1 MPMRRYDVI
10 VVGAGPAGAATA
22 GLFAGQGRRVL
33 LVDKARF
40 PRSKACAEY
49 VSPGGVAILE
59 RLGVLEGL
67 ESTGKRRW
75 LRGMAITAPNGQAH
89 LADCY
94 DADGQ
99 PRRGLSVARRILDVS
114 LLEVAAARGAELRQG
129 FAIRDVLRSPCCVD
143 GVRGRGGERVHG
155 VVGQNGERLEADLVV
170 GADGLHS
177 VVARELGLPRKV
189 LWPRRLGLVA
199 HFAGVDWPEDYGQ
212 MLVGHGGYVG
222 AAPLDHDGLVTVG
235 LVRRLPPARLGSPAA
250 ALEAGLTRFPS
261 LASRLRDAEL
271 SGPVIGVGP
280 LARRV
285 RRVAGPGFAL
295 IGDAAGFFDPFTG
308 EGIYR
313 ALRGAELLADCPETF
328 ARARAHAFGAK
339 ERLVMLLQVLVQAP
353 QVTDFAVSRL
363 RSRPAVA
370 GELANMV
377 GDLCP
382 PRLDVL
388 WRLLG
393 P

>member
-1 MPMRRYDVI
+1 VDHFDVI

-22 GLFAGQGRRVL
+22 GLFAQQGRRVL
-33 LVDKARF
+33 LVDKAQF
-40 PRSKACAEY
+40 PRPKACAEY
-49 VSPGGVAILE
+49 VSPGGVAMLE
-59 RLGVLEGL
+59 RLGALARI

-75 LRGMAITAPNGQAH
+75 LRGMAMTAPSGQMH
-89 LADCY
+89 LADCH

-99 PRRGLSVARRILDVS
+99 PRRGLSVARLILDLA
-114 LLEVAAARGAELRQG
+114 LLEQAAARGAEVRQG
-129 FAIRDVLRSPCCVD
+129 YV
-143 GVRGRGGERVHG
+143 VRGVLEAAGRVYGIVGPAGERV
-155 VVGQNGERLEADLVV
+155 EADLVV

-177 VVARELGLPRKV
+177 IVARQLGLRRKT

-199 HFAGVDWPEDYGQ
+199 HYADVDWPEDYGQ
-212 MLVGHGGYVG
+212 ILVGSAGYVG

-235 LVRRLPPARLGSPAA
+235 LVRRMPRVPLGSPVA
-250 ALEAGLTRFPS
+250 ALATGLGGFPG
-261 LASRLRDAEL
+261 LASRLNDARL

-285 RRVAGPGFAL
+285 RRAAGPGFAL
-295 IGDAAGFFDPFTG
+295 VGDAAGFFDPFTG

-313 ALRGAELLADCPETF
+313 ALRGAELLAAGPDTY
-328 ARARAHAFGAK
+328 ARTRAKAFRAK
-339 ERLVMLLQVLVQAP
+339 ERLVMVLQVLVQVP
-353 QVTDFAVSRL
+353 QLTDFAVSRL
-363 RSRPAVA
+363 RSRGRVA

-382 PRLDVL
+382 PRLEVL